1 MSLPVFLGPVEKVT
15 NNLVINIFRFPL
27 SVFSDRGKKLCKSK
41 HRPNTLY
48 LIC

>member
-1 MSLPVFLGPVEKVT
+1 MSLPVLLGPAEKVT
-15 NNLVINIFRFPL
+15 NNLEINIFRFPH
-27 SVFSDRGKKLCKSK
+27 SVFSDRGKKLCNSK